1 MGRTSHKVWR
11 KFTRISRKCLNL
23 NPPREEDSLDG
34 GQRQEALKRF
44 VLTFSDQQLVT
55 GVAILVAGFAN
66 WCTMSVYELKMVVA
80 LAWFSSATHLAT
92 LDVLRGY
99 FRQNR
104 VVRNWRMIG
113 MVTIVLLLIAG
124 LLLTGFYTN
133 NFPSA
138 STPLPCL
145 KYLASTMAYNC
156 NGTSYYS
163 TNHTITFDSIFID
176 SGAHYT
182 GCYRDYYNDYTKTD
196 LFSALGPLFTVAYL
210 VYGYSSAILLTIS
223 ISPNNSLTLS
233 NVAFYVLFRY
243 NVWHKR
249 MVHTSE
255 WCT

>member
-1 MGRTSHKVWR
+1 MGRMSHKVWR
-11 KFTRISRKCLNL
+11 KLTRISRKCLFL
-23 NPPREEDSLDG
+23 KPPREEDSLDD
-34 GQRQEALKRF
+34 GQRQEALKKF
-44 VLTFSDQQLVT
+44 VLTLSDQQLVT

-66 WCTMSVYELKMVVA
+66 WCTMSVYELNMVVA

-145 KYLASTMAYNC
+145 KYLASAIAYNC

-163 TNHTITFDSIFID
+163 TNHTITFDSTFID
-176 SGAHYT
+176 SGTHYT
-182 GCYRDYYNDYTKTD
+182 KCLPSSYAVYSQTD
-196 LFSALGPLFTVAYL
+196 AFSALGPLFTVAYL
-210 VYGYSSAILLTIS
+210 IYGYSSAILRTIS

-233 NVAFYVLFRY
+233 NVALYVLFR
-243 NVWHKR
+243 
-249 MVHTSE
+249 HTSDRKK
-255 WCT
+255 CYGSPHH